1 MKVGFLVNPIAGMG
15 GSVGLKGTDGTKMV
29 EEAERRGATRSSPL
43 RATEALRSVRGKRL
57 EIEWLT
63 CAGLMGKSELDETG
77 FRSKTVYEPRTETSS
92 KDTIAAVGRFIEEG
106 VSLVV
111 FAGGDGTARDVFE
124 IADRNVPMLGIPT
137 GVKMQSSVFLNSPD
151 ELGDA
156 LMTFVDFGVTK
167 EAEVM
172 DVNED
177 SYRRGIL
184 EAKLFG
190 IALVPDD
197 SSHMQSS
204 KASYRSGT
212 ADEEAEEIGQYVADS
227 MEAGAVYIMGPG
239 STTAAIVKVFG
250 EEKTLLGADVY
261 VDRERIVADG
271 GEEDLLRALDK
282 KAKAFI
288 IVSPIGAQGFI
299 FGRGNQQI
307 SARVI
312 ERVTVKNIIT
322 VATPTKLRDTR
333 VLRVD
338 TGSRHLDEQIRGKIK
353 IITGYRRR
361 KLVQVL

>member
-1 MKVGFLVNPIAGMG
+1 MNPIAGMG

-29 EEAERRGATRSSPL
+29 KEAERRGATKSSPL
-43 RATEALRSVRGKRL
+43 RASEALRGVRGKRL

-63 CAGLMGKSELDETG
+63 CAGLMGKDELDKSG
-77 FRSKTVYEPRTETSS
+77 FRSNTIYEPRKKTSS
-92 KDTIAAVGRFIEEG
+92 EDTRAAVGRFIEEG

-124 IADRNVPMLGIPT
+124 IADKNVPILGIPT

-156 LMTFVDFGVTK
+156 LMTFVDSGVTK

-172 DVNED
+172 DVNEE
-177 SYRRGIL
+177 SYRQGIL

-197 SSHMQSS
+197 ASHLQSS

-212 ADEEAEEIGQYVADS
+212 AYEEAEEIGQYVADS
-227 MEAGAVYIMGPG
+227 MEAGVVYIIGPG
-239 STTAAIVKVFG
+239 STTAAIAKAFRKD
-250 EEKTLLGADVY
+250 KTLLGADAY
-261 VDRERIVADG
+261 VDKERIVADG
-271 GEEDLLRALDK
+271 GEKDLLRALDEE
-282 KAKAFI
+282 AKAFI
-288 IVSPIGAQGFI
+288 VVSPIGAQGFI

-312 ERVTVKNIIT
+312 ERVTVKNVMI
-322 VATPTKLRDTR
+322 VATPTKLRDTK

-338 TGSRHLDEQIRGKIK
+338 TGSRHLDEQLRGKAK
-353 IITGYRRR
+353 VITGYRRR